1 MINSF
6 SGLVLIEVTWAER
19 RNRSPSEKNGLSS
32 EKSRLCTRV
41 EGLRATVEYA
51 VDMRSKVQYI
61 QDLIYVLDSLFA
73 AVPEHTRFSL
83 RGNVFSM
90 EQNSRMDG

>member
-6 SGLVLIEVTWAER
+6 SGLVLIEVTWTEI
-19 RNRSPSEKNGLSS
+19 RNCFPSEKNGLSS
-32 EKSRLCTRV
+32 EKSKRCIRV
-41 EGLRATVEYA
+41 EGRRATVEYA

-83 RGNVFSM
+83 RGKVFPV